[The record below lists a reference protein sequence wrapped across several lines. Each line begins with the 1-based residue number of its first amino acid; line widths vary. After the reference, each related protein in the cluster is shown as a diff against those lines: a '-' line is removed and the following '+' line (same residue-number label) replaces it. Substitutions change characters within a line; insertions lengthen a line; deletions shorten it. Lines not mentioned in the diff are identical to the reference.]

1 MNIAKELVEEGNQKR
16 GMKANERCA
25 QDMWELP
32 FITNFRHV
40 NDVNTKSHLVVNY
53 K

>member
-32 FITNFRHV
+32 FITNLRHV